1 MSRTTILDILKGFL
15 FVLLCYYY
23 YKLIFIWSIQKKIC
37 RQQQRW
43 DFTQSLGN
51 PHCQAFVEI
60 LPIQISAL
68 QSYGS
73 SYMNGEN
80 LDSEIKEGQ
89 QKVQD

>member
-1 MSRTTILDILKGFL
+1 MSRTTILDIFKGFL

-23 YKLIFIWSIQKKIC
+23 YRLVFIWSIQKKIC

-43 DFTQSLGN
+43 DFKQSLGS

-60 LPIQISAL
+60 LPIQISAP
-68 QSYGS
+68 QSYDS

-89 QKVQD
+89 QKVQG